1 MPIYEYACTSCG
13 HRFERKQ
20 GFHETPV
27 TTCPICSGP
36 VRKVLHPVGVVFKGS
51 GWYITDSRPRP
62 TESTAT
68 DTQKAGESKTE
79 APTTEK
85 KTEARQGET
94 SAATSRPATP
104 STDSKSAR

>member
-27 TTCPICSGP
+27 MTCPVCSSP

-62 TESTAT
+62 TESTAQKT
-68 DTQKAGESKTE
+68 DESKTE
-79 APTTEK
+79 TPTAEK
-85 KTEARQGET
+85 KPEAKQAET
-94 SAATSRPATP
+94 PAAASTP
-104 STDSKSAR
+104 DSKNT